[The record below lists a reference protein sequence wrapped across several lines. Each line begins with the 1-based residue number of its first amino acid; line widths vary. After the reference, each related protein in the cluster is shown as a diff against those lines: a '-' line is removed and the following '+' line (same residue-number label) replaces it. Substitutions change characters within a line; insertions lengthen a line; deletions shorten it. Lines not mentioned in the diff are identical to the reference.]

1 MVVALAPDALSQL
14 EEQRLWTA
22 MDVMMKGAH
31 AAVIMAWRQAGR
43 ETHAFVED
51 RPWLFNA
58 DSAVSQGALP
68 AGLRTPEEVSPDSV
82 CGDEDSGSV
91 IQKKKMQELA
101 REVEMTTS
109 S

>member
-1 MVVALAPDALSQL
+1 M
-14 EEQRLWTA
+14 
-22 MDVMMKGAH
+22 
-31 AAVIMAWRQAGR
+31 
-43 ETHAFVED
+43 ED